1 MHSCLFAI
9 GGHFSTCFQQ
19 SPVGVVVV
27 VVVVMVV
34 GVVVV
39 VHGVGSVGDH
49 AFCFVLHLPFFHLH
63 TAYCPCKDCLGPPYC
78 L

>member
-1 MHSCLFAI
+1 MVVL
-9 GGHFSTCFQQ
+9 
-19 SPVGVVVV
+19 VVVMGVVVV